1 MTEIETGEGK
11 IYLATVIDAFS
22 RRCLGYAIR
31 ADSKSWGSWKH
42 AGS

>member
-22 RRCLGYAIR
+22 RRCLGCAMGPSMTR
-31 ADSKSWGSWKH
+31 PWSARR
-42 AGS
+42 